1 LASVARPDQLPDPDD
16 LFRGF
21 MMRRVH
27 RGTGIEAAAH
37 MKIEIK

>member
-21 MMRRVH
+21 MMRPVH
-27 RGTGIEAAAH
+27 RGTGTEAAAQ